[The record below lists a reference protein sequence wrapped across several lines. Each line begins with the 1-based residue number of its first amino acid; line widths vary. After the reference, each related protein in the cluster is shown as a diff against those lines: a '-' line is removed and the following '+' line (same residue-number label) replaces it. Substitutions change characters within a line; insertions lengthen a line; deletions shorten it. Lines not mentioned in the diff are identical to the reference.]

1 MTQDI
6 QSLTPD
12 EQAFLDGPV
21 TELCAMVD
29 DWDIQ
34 KNKQIPDH
42 IWTFIKTISF

>member
-1 MTQDI
+1 MDKELFSGEPNVKRLMTQDI

-29 DWDIQ
+29 DMY
-34 KNKQIPDH
+34 
-42 IWTFIKTISF
+42 